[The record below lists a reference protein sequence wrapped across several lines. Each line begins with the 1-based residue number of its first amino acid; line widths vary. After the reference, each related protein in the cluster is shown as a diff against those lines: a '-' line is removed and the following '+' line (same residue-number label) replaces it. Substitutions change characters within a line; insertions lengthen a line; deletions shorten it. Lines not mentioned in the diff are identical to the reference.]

1 LATKSVMDESIEYCR
16 EVESYLCKK
25 NGGHLVR
32 IVGPA
37 FDQVKNWAAQG
48 IPLKVVFRGIDA
60 TCDRHNAKPGR
71 RRPLRIEFCE
81 ADVLKAFD
89 DWRRA
94 IGTSESDGESAPSRK
109 EPLAAHIERAVSRLL
124 AVRTNGHDAALA
136 EAIAATV
143 AALDELVTDA
153 RQARGDARSDIIER
167 LSVLDSTL
175 LATARQQVDA
185 GRVEALRRE
194 AQAELAPY
202 AARMSEEDRR
212 RASEVILERLVRET
226 LGLPVLS
233 Y

>member
-1 LATKSVMDESIEYCR
+1 MDESIEYCR

-25 NGGHLVR
+25 NAGHLVR

-37 FDQVKNWAAQG
+37 FEQVKGWASQG

-60 TCDRHNAKPGR
+60 TCDRDNAKPGR

-89 DWRRA
+89 DWRRS
-94 IGTSESDGESAPSRK
+94 IGTSESGEASPSRK

-124 AVRTNGHDAALA
+124 AVRTNGHEAALA
-136 EAIAATV
+136 EVIASTV
-143 AALDELVTDA
+143 ASLDELVTNA

-167 LSVLDSTL
+167 LAALDSTL
-175 LATARQQVDA
+175 LATARQQIDSA
-185 GRVEALRRE
+185 KVEALRRE
-194 AQAELAPY
+194 AHAELAPY
-202 AARMSEEDRR
+202 AARMSEDARG
-212 RASEVILERLVRET
+212 RAAEVILERLVRET

-233 Y
+233 YD

>member
-1 LATKSVMDESIEYCR
+1 MFPVNMDESIEYCR

-25 NGGHLVR
+25 NAGHLVR

-37 FDQVKNWAAQG
+37 FEQVKGWAAQG
-48 IPLKVVFRGIDA
+48 IPLKIVFRGIDA

-89 DWRRA
+89 DWRRS
-94 IGTSESDGESAPSRK
+94 IGTSESGSEQSSSRK

-124 AVRTNGHDAALA
+124 AVRTNGHDARLA
-136 EAIAATV
+136 EAIASTV
-143 AALDELVTDA
+143 AALDELVTNA
-153 RQARGDARSDIIER
+153 RHARGDARSDIIER
-167 LSVLDSTL
+167 LAVLDSML

-185 GRVEALRRE
+185 AKVEALRRE
-194 AQAELAPY
+194 AHAELAPY
-202 AARMSEEDRR
+202 AARMSEDDRR
-212 RASEVILERLVRET
+212 RAAEVILERLVRET

-233 Y
+233 YD

>member
-1 LATKSVMDESIEYCR
+1 MDESIEYCR

-37 FDQVKNWAAQG
+37 FEQVKGWAAQG

-89 DWRRA
+89 DWRRS
-94 IGTSESDGESAPSRK
+94 IGTSETGGEASPSRK

-124 AVRTNGHDAALA
+124 AVRTNGHDAPLA
-136 EAIAATV
+136 EAIASTV
-143 AALDELVTDA
+143 AALDELVTNA
-153 RQARGDARSDIIER
+153 RQARGDARSDILER
-167 LSVLDSTL
+167 LAVLDSTL
-175 LATARQQVDA
+175 LAAARQRVDA
-185 GRVEALRRE
+185 GKVEVLRRE

-202 AARMSEEDRR
+202 AARMSEDDRR
-212 RASEVILERLVRET
+212 RATEVILERLVRET

-233 Y
+233 YD

>member
-1 LATKSVMDESIEYCR
+1 MDESIEYCR

-37 FDQVKNWAAQG
+37 FEQVQGWAAQG

-60 TCDRHNAKPGR
+60 TCDRHSAKPGR

-89 DWRRA
+89 DWRRS
-94 IGTSESDGESAPSRK
+94 IGTSESSGEPPPSHK

-124 AVRTNGHDAALA
+124 AVRTNGHDALLA
-136 EAIAATV
+136 EAIASTV
-143 AALDELVTDA
+143 AALDELVTNA
-153 RQARGDARSDIIER
+153 RHARGDARVDIIER
-167 LSVLDSTL
+167 LVVLDSTL
-175 LATARQQVDA
+175 LATARRQIDATQVD
-185 GRVEALRRE
+185 ALRRE
-194 AQAELAPY
+194 AHAELAPY
-202 AARMSEEDRR
+202 ATRMSDGDRR
-212 RASEVILERLVRET
+212 RAAEVILERLVRET